1 LKGLQ
6 TCVNKLRGP
15 AATLEDRIGGIRT
28 VQAEQGTGD
37 AGSRGLIVW
46 TMYGRAFKTMR
57 QQA

>member
-6 TCVNKLRGP
+6 TYVNKLRSP
-15 AATLEDRIGGIRT
+15 AALLEDRIGGIWT

-37 AGSRGLIVW
+37 AGPQGLIVW
-46 TMYGRAFKTMR
+46 TMCGRAFKTMR